1 LLVENWN
8 AISHVSIFRDPP
20 ARSFVAA
27 LIVLAGAE
35 FAARRGRDACAV
47 EGP

>member
-1 LLVENWN
+1 MFQYSVTLLLG
-8 AISHVSIFRDPP
+8 
-20 ARSFVAA
+20 SFVAA